1 MSNGRCQAVSP
12 AGSFSS
18 SALAARQ
25 ESFGFGS
32 MNSSLAKSNV
42 VHLLILLLATVL
54 SGLWALELDH
64 GNTWDL
70 KNYHY
75 YAGYSFLNKHF
86 NYDFAP
92 AQVQSFLN
100 PLLHVP
106 SYLMIRH
113 WPPEIVT
120 FFLGALHGVNLF
132 LIFEIAFRLFDY
144 RNAWLRY
151 SWSLMIAA
159 TGFCGAVNISELGT
173 TFSDNTVSILVLF
186 CLLLI
191 IRVYGRDGPSV
202 PTGFFR
208 PLGIGCIAGL
218 AVGIKLTS
226 AIYVLPLAASV
237 VIVSCISWGWARSLK
252 PIALLCG
259 GIGVGFV
266 AVYGAWGWNL
276 YQEFGNPFFPY
287 FNDIFQSD
295 FYQYSSAA
303 DPRFLPRDLSQRLF
317 YPFYWARTNV
327 GLVAEVHFRDVRLA
341 IAYLAVVALAL
352 FRLGCAFPGSRLFLD
367 RLRPSSLRPSRA
379 GVIMLTSF
387 LVLSYFFWQE
397 RFSIYRYAV
406 VLEFLA
412 PLYVSLVLAYLTR
425 SKMFTIALGTAA
437 NLVMIWTLK
446 PLDFAGSPLDSSFFD
461 IRVPSAATLD
471 QSVVLMAGGSPF
483 SYVVP
488 SFPSPTRFVRV
499 ESNFIRPGGHDPV
512 DGYLRELLA
521 AYPKERRRAY
531 VHRPDQYAA
540 TEAALSFYGLQI
552 KRDSCTALRSSR
564 VFHGYLCKVRGPYLI
579 RARPDGTLEEAFADG
594 EDYRDVQ
601 LEVSPKEIV
610 AGRDVLR
617 LQVSNLKASDVDVL
631 YSIDGSMMPPVFFW
645 NLDEQGRASVPVSE
659 STSKGRYR
667 YRGIRDARLRKSDSW
682 IPIDIEVVVK

>member
-1 MSNGRCQAVSP
+1 MSDGRCQAASP
-12 AGSFSS
+12 AVPFSS
-18 SALAARQ
+18 PVFAARQ
-25 ESFGFGS
+25 ESFGLGS
-32 MNSSLAKSNV
+32 IYSSLAKSNV
-42 VHLLILLLATVL
+42 IHLLILLLATVL

-70 KNYHY
+70 RNYHY
-75 YAGYSFLNKHF
+75 YAGYSFLNKPF

-92 AQVQSFLN
+92 AQIQSFLN

-113 WPPEIVT
+113 WPPELVT

-132 LIFEIAFRLFDY
+132 LIFEISFRLFDY

-151 SWSLMIAA
+151 LWSLMIAA

-191 IRVYGRDGPSV
+191 IRGYPDAPSV
-202 PTGFFR
+202 PGTFTR
-208 PLGIGCIAGL
+208 PFGIGCIAGL

-237 VIVSCISWGWARSLK
+237 AIVSCMSWGWVRSLK
-252 PIALLCG
+252 PIALLCC

-276 YQEFGNPFFPY
+276 YREYGNPFFPY
-287 FNDIFQSD
+287 FNEIFQSD
-295 FYQYSSAA
+295 YYRTASAA
-303 DPRFLPRDLSQRLF
+303 DPGFLPRDWSQQLF
-317 YPFYWARTNV
+317 YPLYWVRTNV
-327 GLVAEVHFRDVRLA
+327 GLVAEVSFRDVRVA
-341 IAYLAVVALAL
+341 IAYLAVVAMVL
-352 FRLGCAFPGSRLFLD
+352 FRFGYAFPRMRLYLD
-367 RLRPSSLRPSRA
+367 RFRQASLIPARTS
-379 GVIMLTSF
+379 VILLTSF
-387 LVLSYFFWQE
+387 VVLSYLLWQM

-412 PLYVSLVLAYLTR
+412 PLYVALAIAYLTR
-425 SKMFTIALGTAA
+425 SKVFTIALGAAA

-446 PLDFAGSPLDSSFFD
+446 PLDFGGSPLDSSFFD

-499 ESNFIRPGGHDPV
+499 ESNFIRPGVHDPV
-512 DGYLRELLA
+512 DGYLRELLS
-521 AYPKERRRAY
+521 AYPKERRWAY

-540 TEAALSFYGLQI
+540 TPAALSFYGLQI
-552 KRDSCTALRSSR
+552 KRDSCTELRSSK
-564 VFHGYLCKVRGPYLI
+564 VSHGYLCKVRGPYLI
-579 RARPDGTLEEAFADG
+579 RARPDGTLEEAFAAG

-617 LQVSNLKASDVDVL
+617 LRVSNLEASEVDVL
-631 YSIDGSMMPPVFFW
+631 YSIDGSMMPPVLFW
-645 NLDEQGRASVPVSE
+645 KLDEKGSASVPVGKA
-659 STSKGRYR
+659 TSKGRYR

-682 IPIDIEVVVK
+682 IPIDIEVMVK